1 MQSRSS
7 LGQAAGAVLLITI
20 ELSASPLFGPAA
32 LAQDG
37 TGPSASIWPLP
48 AGAGRARMSLP
59 ELPEQASGV
68 VIVVPDGR
76 PRDSRAEPYVKA
88 LHRAGFGTLELGYD
102 GHDRSVPELLADLD
116 AARLAVRARTGFAGA
131 QVMALGF
138 GAGAEA
144 VLARAGS
151 LPVAALYPQC
161 PSLPEPPDPWA
172 GPAAQPVLLLL
183 DGATPSPLPRPC
195 HEHGGYWGAL
205 VEAHV
210 YHRVAAGWDAPDPAQ
225 PGPRAVRRPDVT
237 LDAARRVADFF
248 GDLLVPALAEREVE
262 AHPQAR

>member
-1 MQSRSS
+1 MQSRSP

-37 TGPSASIWPLP
+37 SGPSASIWQLP

-59 ELPEQASGV
+59 ETTEQAAGI

-76 PRDSRAEPYVKA
+76 PRDSRADPYLAA
-88 LHRAGFGTLELGYD
+88 LRRAGFGTLELGYD
-102 GHDRSVPELLADLD
+102 GHNRGAAELVADLD

-131 QVMALGF
+131 RVMALGF

-161 PSLPEPPDPWA
+161 PRLPEPPDPWA
-172 GPAAQPVLLLL
+172 GTGAQPVLLLL
-183 DGATPSPLPRPC
+183 DGHTRPPLPRPC
-195 HEHGGYWGAL
+195 QEHTQYWGAL
-205 VEAHV
+205 VETHV
-210 YHRVAAGWDAPDPAQ
+210 YHRVAAGWDAPDPAR
-225 PGPRAVRRPDVT
+225 PAPRAARRPDVT
-237 LDAARRVADFF
+237 LDASRRVADFF
-248 GDLLVPALAEREVE
+248 GDLLVPALAELETGGAPHGR
-262 AHPQAR
+262 